1 MLRLLALTV
10 HKCPVVVTSVGASLV
25 HMLHKFEHVAT
36 PIADCLA
43 LLTTE
48 LADKQLVGDIIR
60 DIGRI
65 DTSTAKDNTGI
76 RNVASFIVRGWLLL
90 LQVWQR
96 AQGCADPSL
105 SLSLFL
111 SPMQPELAMRLPSVL
126 LANISVMLGHLDGE
140 SYNMR
145 SAVVTALAYLVQEES
160 SSAPEQQAEGQS
172 R

>member
-90 LQVWQR
+90 LQVWQT

-105 SLSLFL
+105 SLP

-160 SSAPEQQAEGQS
+160 SSAPEQAEGQS